1 MSSNNTP
8 RSERLHICLYGRRN
22 SGKSSLVNAFVGQ
35 DIALVSDTPGTT
47 TDPVAKAVELGAL
60 GPCLITD
67 TAGYDDE
74 GALGESRVA
83 RTLKSLEHCDLALL
97 VIESTIS
104 MEDLGLEQAW
114 LARLQ
119 TRRIPTLVV
128 LTKCELVA
136 DCEPLLLR
144 LQQTLSLEHKPL
156 ALSSQQGTGLEAL
169 IPRLVALRPED
180 AEPRLIT
187 RGLVASGDV
196 VVLVMPQDASAPKGR
211 LILPQVQTLRELLDL
226 GCNIVSCTPE
236 GLQSSLDMLRQP
248 PRLIITDSQAFRQ
261 VEPLCP
267 TETML
272 TSFSILMAGY
282 KGDLPTL
289 IEGARAIEGLRP
301 ESRILIAE
309 ACSHAPASED
319 IGRVKIPALLRRR
332 FGEGLQIEVYSG
344 SDYPE
349 DLQKYDLIIHCGGCM
364 LNRQHVLARLEQA
377 RSQGVAI
384 TNYGICMA
392 YLGGILERVSW

>member
-1 MSSNNTP
+1 MSNNNTP

-22 SGKSSLVNAFVGQ
+22 SGKSSLINAFVGQ
-35 DIALVSDTPGTT
+35 DIALVSDIPGTT

-74 GALGESRVA
+74 GTLGESRVA
-83 RTLKSLEHCDLALL
+83 RTIKSLEHCDLALL
-97 VIESTIS
+97 VIESTCS
-104 MEDLGLEQAW
+104 VEDLGLEQAW

-128 LTKCELVA
+128 LSKCELIA
-136 DCEPLLLR
+136 DCEQLLSQLEQA
-144 LQQTLSLEHKPL
+144 LGLEHKPL
-156 ALSSQQGTGLEAL
+156 ALSSHRGTGIEEL
-169 IPRLVALRPED
+169 IPRLIALRPED
-180 AEPRLIT
+180 AEARLIT
-187 RGLVASGDV
+187 RGLVASGDT

-236 GLQSSLDMLRQP
+236 GLKSSLDMLRFS

-289 IEGARAIEGLRP
+289 VEGARAIERLRP
-301 ESRILIAE
+301 DARILIAE

-349 DLQKYDLIIHCGGCM
+349 NLQQYDLIIHCGGCM
-364 LNRQHVLARLEQA
+364 LNRQHVLTRLEQA

-392 YLGGILERVSW
+392 YLGGY